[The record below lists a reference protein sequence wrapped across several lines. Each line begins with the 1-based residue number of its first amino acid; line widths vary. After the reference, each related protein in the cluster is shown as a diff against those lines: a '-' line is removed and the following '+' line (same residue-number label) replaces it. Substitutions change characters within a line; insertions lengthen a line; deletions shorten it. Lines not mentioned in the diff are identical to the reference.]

1 MAGPS
6 ASDPPGRGATLLR
19 AHPIYSGQM
28 PVTLKTTALDRFL
41 RLFADVRP
49 GEGTTAL
56 LLSTNVFLL
65 LACYYILKSIRD
77 GLILAGSGAE
87 IKSYT
92 AAAQVLVLAAI
103 VPLYGKL
110 ADRVPRRRLINIVT
124 LVFAASFAGFA
135 VPVLL
140 GFNIGVV
147 FFVWVAVFSVMIVAQ
162 FWSFAN
168 DLYNKEEGERLFPIV
183 AFGQSLGAAA
193 GATYTSLVVG
203 SLGIAPLLVIAALL
217 LAGQVIIT
225 NYVDS
230 RERRAKEAHLPA
242 EQTSKSLTATG
253 TIPLAEVHRML
264 NRFAGED
271 DAAAVDEPDP
281 PPPPPTEEDEPNATG
296 SFALVFRTRY
306 LLLIAL
312 LMLLLNFVNTTGGYI
327 LDKVVELAAS
337 EAIASGAAV
346 GIDEEQFISAYMGRF
361 YAVVNLAGLVI
372 QLFVVSR
379 VVKYL
384 GVAVGLMILPMI
396 SLGAYSVI
404 AFYPVLTYVRW
415 AKTAENATEYSLNN
429 TVRNILFLP
438 TSREEKYKAKQVID
452 SFFVRIGDT
461 LSATLV
467 LVGTAF
473 LTLSL
478 DVFAK
483 INLVAVVIWLVL
495 AFMIGK
501 EYRRRVAIDEPTG

>member
-1 MAGPS
+1 MFRGRRRRQPLYSADMANS
-6 ASDPPGRGATLLR
+6 VQASP
-19 AHPIYSGQM
+19 
-28 PVTLKTTALDRFL
+28 LDRFL
-41 RLFADVRP
+41 RLFADVRA
-49 GEGTTAL
+49 GEGLTAL
-56 LLSTNVFLL
+56 LLSSNVFLL

-92 AAAQVLVLAAI
+92 SAAQVLVLAAA
-103 VPLYGKL
+103 VPLYAKL

-124 LVFAASFAGFA
+124 MVFAVSFAGFAVPVLLGFA

-147 FFVWVAVFSVMIVAQ
+147 FFVWVSVFSVMIIAQ

-183 AFGQSLGAAA
+183 AFGQSLGGVV
-193 GATYTSLVVG
+193 GATYTSMVVG
-203 SLGIAPLLVIAALL
+203 SLGIAPLLVIAAMI
-217 LAGQVIIT
+217 LAAQVVIT
-225 NYVDS
+225 NYVDA
-230 RERRAKEAHLPA
+230 RERRVKETHVPA
-242 EQTSKSLTATG
+242 EQSSAQLTATG
-253 TIPLAEVHRML
+253 AIPLAEVQRML
-264 NRFAGED
+264 DRFSGEPSEP
-271 DAAAVDEPDP
+271 DAADADEPEEP
-281 PPPPPTEEDEPNATG
+281 PPPSSVEEKPDTSGA
-296 SFALVFRTRY
+296 FALVFRSRY
-306 LLLIAL
+306 LLMIGV

-327 LDKVVELAAS
+327 LDKVVEVAAAD
-337 EAIASGAAV
+337 AIASGAA
-346 GIDEEQFISAYMGRF
+346 GGMDAGAFISAYMGRF
-361 YAVVNLAGLVI
+361 YAVVNLVGLVI

-396 SLGAYSVI
+396 SLGAYSLI
-404 AFYPVLTYVRW
+404 AFYPVISYIRW
-415 AKTAENATEYSLNN
+415 AKTAENATDYSLNN

-438 TSREEKYKAKQVID
+438 TTREQKYKAKQVID
-452 SFFVRIGDT
+452 SFFVRVGDT

-467 LVGTAF
+467 LVGTTFLAF
-473 LTLSL
+473 NL

-483 INLVAVVIWLVL
+483 VNLVAVGIWLVL

-501 EYRRRVAIDEPTG
+501 EYRKQVAASEPPV